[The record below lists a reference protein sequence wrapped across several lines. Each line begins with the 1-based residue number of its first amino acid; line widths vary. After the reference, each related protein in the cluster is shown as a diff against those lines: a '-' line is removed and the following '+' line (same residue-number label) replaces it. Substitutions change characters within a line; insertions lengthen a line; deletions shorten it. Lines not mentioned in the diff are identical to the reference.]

1 MGIDIKDNKMNIN
14 DPNNNQEKITRRSA
28 QKGKF
33 LKWLKHIP
41 SYLFVGFWSLF
52 TVFVLSWIALSSLK
66 ANRAVFK
73 EAWKLPTELHFENFV
88 KAWSVVNLGDYFLNS
103 VIVVFASVFFILL
116 VSAPAAY
123 VLSRVKFKGNNLIS
137 TIFTAGMG
145 IPYPLL
151 FIPLFVIMASLKLS
165 DSLVGLTIVYV
176 SLSIPFTIYI
186 LTGFFGSLPSELEE
200 AAIIDGCSDFEVFYK
215 IMLPLAS
222 PGLITAAIFNFI
234 GLWNEYQL
242 ALIFI
247 NTDKNRTISLGLYA
261 LQNAMQYTGDWVGL
275 FAGIVIIMVPTIIL
289 YIFLSEKM
297 IAGITM
303 GAAK

>member
-1 MGIDIKDNKMNIN
+1 MSIKESNNKLKNTTH
-14 DPNNNQEKITRRSA
+14 QSARR
-28 QKGKF
+28 GK
-33 LKWLKHIP
+33 LSKWSKHVP

-52 TVFVLSWIALSSLK
+52 TIFVIGWVALSSLK
-66 ANRAVFK
+66 ANREVFK
-73 EAWKLPTELHFENFV
+73 DAWKLPTELHFKNFV
-88 KAWSVVNLGDYFLNS
+88 KAWSVVNLGDYFMNS
-103 VIVVFASVFFILL
+103 LVVVFASVFFILL
-116 VSAPAAY
+116 ISAPAAY
-123 VLSRVKFKGNNLIS
+123 ILSRVKFKGNNLIT

-151 FIPLFVIMASLKLS
+151 FIPLFVIISSLKLS
-165 DSLVGLTIVYV
+165 DSLVGLTLVYV
-176 SLSIPFTIYI
+176 SLSIPFTVYI

-200 AAIIDGCSDFEVFYK
+200 AAIIDGCTDFQVFSR

-247 NTDKNRTISLGLYA
+247 NSEKNRTISLGLYS

>member
-1 MGIDIKDNKMNIN
+1 MDIDIKDNKMNN
-14 DPNNNQEKITRRSA
+14 KNPNNQEKTSRRSA
-28 QKGKF
+28 RKGKF

-41 SYLFVGFWSLF
+41 SYLFVSLWSLF
-52 TVFVLSWIALSSLK
+52 TVFVLGWIALSSLK

-123 VLSRVKFKGNNLIS
+123 ILSRVKFKGNNLIS

-145 IPYPLL
+145 IPFPLL

-186 LTGFFGSLPSELEE
+186 LTGFFGTLPSELEE
-200 AAIIDGCSDFEVFYK
+200 AAIIDGCSDFEVFFK

-289 YIFLSEKM
+289 YVFLSEKM